1 MRTTLNTWTK
11 DQTVI
16 VHLFEVLLEMN
27 VKRNI
32 TIVVTRTHVQAI
44 LDEDDATVEIVD
56 VMLVDSSHDA
66 SLLGILLA
74 WLPFC

>member
-1 MRTTLNTWTK
+1 MNTTLNTWTK

-27 VKRNI
+27 VKRNV

-44 LDEDDATVEIVD
+44 LDEDDTTVEIVD
-56 VMLVDSSHDA
+56 VMLVDSSHDT
-66 SLLGILLA
+66 SLLGVLLT